1 MARRGEIDQVLISVR
16 NLPPARLHEI
26 MERLN
31 SVCVDIS
38 LIPDQAI
45 DLAPDYRVRL
55 IGTLP
60 VLTGSGFTVAE
71 EDGPEPMLRYA
82 RARSQRSCC
91 STHSPVAT
99 EKQTDT
105 SFDLDPA
112 WIQASGSMVRTS
124 SRWDLRKSSY
134 ARRRR

>member
-1 MARRGEIDQVLISVR
+1 MARRGEVDQVLISVR

-26 MERLN
+26 MDRLN

-60 VLTGSGFTVAE
+60 VLTVWQRPWRDVSGMLKRTEDVILALIEPGSA
-71 EDGPEPMLRYA
+71 P
-82 RARSQRSCC
+82 
-91 STHSPVAT
+91 
-99 EKQTDT
+99 
-105 SFDLDPA
+105 
-112 WIQASGSMVRTS
+112 
-124 SRWDLRKSSY
+124 
-134 ARRRR
+134 